1 MALEE
6 LLHEIDEDWREQAAC
21 IGADHDAFFPM
32 SEDVEAVADAK
43 AACFSCPVRD
53 DCLQFAL
60 ATNQTEGIWGGHTPT
75 ERRRIRRR
83 MMEEI
88 RRAS

>member
-6 LLHEIDEDWREQAAC
+6 LLEELDEDWRESAAC
-21 IGADHDAFFPM
+21 IGGSTDEFFPM
-32 SEDVEAVADAK
+32 SEDLEVVASAK
-43 AACFSCPVRD
+43 AVCSSCPGRE

-60 ATNQTEGIWGGHTPT
+60 ATNQTEGIWGGQTPT